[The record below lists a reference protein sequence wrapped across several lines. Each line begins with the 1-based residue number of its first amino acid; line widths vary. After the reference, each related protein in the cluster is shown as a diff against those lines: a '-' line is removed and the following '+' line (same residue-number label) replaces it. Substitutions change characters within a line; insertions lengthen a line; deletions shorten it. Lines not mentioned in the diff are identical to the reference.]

1 MNYDLLDV
9 DYEDMTFEQAKE
21 YWIDSISRSS
31 CSNHQITNHFK
42 GRDFLEDLLEELRRR
57 FNVFKSGNFE
67 AYYVN
72 NRDLDDLILMPVGVS
87 KSQKFFD
94 DYIEHIYVIRS
105 KEEIEEFWKYHKY
118 RKADY
123 LEYDR
128 ILGDLIKERKNI
140 RFDVDIL

>member
-1 MNYDLLDV
+1 MNYDLLDIE
-9 DYEDMTFEQAKE
+9 YKDMTFEQAKE
-21 YWIDSISRSS
+21 YWIDSIRRSS

-42 GRDFLEDLLEELRRR
+42 DRDFLENLLEELRTR

-72 NRDLDDLILMPVGVS
+72 NRDLDDLILMPVGVP

-94 DYIEHIYVIRS
+94 DYIEHIYKTRS
-105 KEEIEEFWKYHKY
+105 KEEIDEFWKYQEY
-118 RKADY
+118 EKAYY

-128 ILGDLIKERKNI
+128 ILGELIKERKNI
-140 RFDVDIL
+140 RFDPEVL